1 MHDHLDNPLPLPP
14 REFLVSHGAFL
25 EGLDERHAVAVLGA
39 DILSQTLLDNGLGYF
54 EALLLVLA
62 QHQFATHQ
70 QLKRVGPELGVFLVK
85 KLGLLSGVLTVQLGD
100 LATHELCHHLPGDDL
115 VVHLSNDAVPL
126 GGEALPHCRAG
137 EEHSGKDG
145 DQSA

>member
-70 QLKRVGPELGVFLVK
+70 QLKRVGPELGVFLGIELRLPGILAAQQV
-85 KLGLLSGVLTVQLGD
+85 G
-100 LATHELCHHLPGDDL
+100 LATHGLCHHLPGDDL